1 MWFKCVGLNIDES
14 AAVATEVQFKR
25 SVTFP
30 LSAKKRVKN
39 FDHFRPSSTNSMK
52 RKSTK
57 TDKTLETAA
66 SGTRSSRR
74 LKRKT
79 RRSGTWTGIRTSD
92 TSKSS
97 TSRPSKDRSGR
108 RAGTSSGNERRQPRR
123 RFSTATTTT
132 TLKKI
137 VRVGSCPS
145 DRPCR
150 SKISP
155 SCSSLPANWM
165 TQVPGTF
172 LLLGLFFVSLKPRQ
186 GPFHLEMHWYQCCAC

>member
-1 MWFKCVGLNIDES
+1 
-14 AAVATEVQFKR
+14 
-25 SVTFP
+25 
-30 LSAKKRVKN
+30 
-39 FDHFRPSSTNSMK
+39 MK

-79 RRSGTWTGIRTSD
+79 RRSGTRTGIRTSD

-97 TSRPSKDRSGR
+97 TSRPLKDRSGR
-108 RAGTSSGNERRQPRR
+108 RVGTCSGNERRQPRR
-123 RFSTATTTT
+123 RFLTTMATTTMIAM
-132 TLKKI
+132 LKKI

-150 SKISP
+150 SKTSP
-155 SCSSLPANWM
+155 SCSSLPTNRM
-165 TQVPGTF
+165 TQVPQWFKRVTF
-172 LLLGLFFVSLKPRQ
+172 VLLC
-186 GPFHLEMHWYQCCAC
+186 PFYLS